1 MEAAYGPHTGALGG
15 EAASKRL
22 QVCVCACT
30 FRRPKGLAKMLE
42 GIARQTFSTMPRPIL
57 HVVIADN
64 ECSDR
69 TREICSS
76 FEARHRIPVTYV
88 SEPRRGISFARNAC
102 LDNIPDGFDFFASI
116 DDDEIPEPDWLER
129 LLEAQAATGADVVQ
143 GAVYPIFAEGT
154 PNWLVEGQYFGR
166 PRRAWIG
173 TISKMEEHQELKQA
187 GTGNALVRAASIS
200 SPPRRFDPELALTG
214 GEDTMF
220 FRSLQ
225 ATGGRIVFAPR
236 ARVGEYIPPERA
248 TPWYRLKIEF
258 RIGNNPLPAP
268 VDPKRRRLS
277 KRLLKRWRD
286 SGPNKML
293 SGVRYLIAGGLSG
306 DMTND
311 RLMIAGLRIAF
322 GLGQCARAVGLTYRP
337 YQ

>member
-1 MEAAYGPHTGALGG
+1 MVNEHGMAAAHGA
-15 EAASKRL
+15 K
-22 QVCVCACT
+22 VCVCACT
-30 FRRPKGLAKMLE
+30 YRRPDGLANMLD
-42 GIARQTFSTMPRPIL
+42 GVARQTFSTMPRPIL

-69 TREICSS
+69 TQEICAE
-76 FEARHRIPVTYV
+76 FERQSGIPVTYV
-88 SEPRRGISFARNAC
+88 REPRRGISFARNAC
-102 LDNIPDGFDFFASI
+102 LDSIPDGFEFFASI

-143 GAVYPIFAEGT
+143 GAVYPVFAEGT
-154 PNWLVEGQYFGR
+154 PSWLIEGQYFGR

-173 TISKMEEHQELKQA
+173 TIPKMEEHQELKQA
-187 GTGNALVRAASIS
+187 GTGNALVSTASIS
-200 SPPRRFDPELALTG
+200 SPTLRFDPELALTG

-220 FRSLQ
+220 FRLLQ
-225 ATGGRIVFAPR
+225 AAGGRIVYAPK

-248 TPWYRLKIEF
+248 TPWYRLTIEF

-268 VDPKRRRLS
+268 VDPKRRRLR

-293 SGVRYLIAGGLSG
+293 SGVGYLIAGGLTG
-306 DMTND
+306 DMSND

-322 GLGQCARAVGLTYRP
+322 GLGQCARAVGLKYRA